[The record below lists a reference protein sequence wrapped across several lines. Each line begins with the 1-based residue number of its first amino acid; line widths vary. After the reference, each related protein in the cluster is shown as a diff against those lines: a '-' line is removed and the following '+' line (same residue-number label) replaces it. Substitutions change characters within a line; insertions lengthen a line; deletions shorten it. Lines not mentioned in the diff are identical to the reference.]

1 MNKHIV
7 GAVAAMMLL
16 APVSALAKDQ
26 AKSADWSG
34 TWKLNVAESKLGA
47 HPGKWSET
55 RTYAVDGNK
64 ITLDAKGMTATGT
77 PTHISYTGAIDG
89 KPMAMMGNP
98 IGDQIA
104 ITMVTPRELK
114 SKVMMHGKPSASAVT
129 DLSTDGKRITLR
141 RHAMVGKAPRDVTMM
156 FDKM

>member
-7 GAVAAMMLL
+7 GVVAAMVLL
-16 APVSALAKDQ
+16 APIGASAKDQ
-26 AKSADWSG
+26 APSADWSG
-34 TWKLNVAESKLGA
+34 TWKMNVAKSKLGA

-55 RTYAVDGNK
+55 RTYALDGNK
-64 ITLDAKGMTATGT
+64 ITVEGNGTTAAGK
-77 PTHISYTGAIDG
+77 PTHISYAGAIDG
-89 KPMAMMGNP
+89 KPIAMMGNP

-114 SKVMMHGKPSASAVT
+114 SKVMMHGKPSASGVS
-129 DLSTDGKRITLR
+129 DLSADGKHITLH